1 MPVRARSKV
10 VKLAVASNA
19 SSASNAGRRSV
30 SRNSSFSS
38 VAQEQ
43 LEQLA
48 QDAASNVAVDAQDLK
63 VSIARDEEDDNSAM
77 GVGLN
82 SEAMLSNNSGMLHN
96 ALDATPE
103 ATPFPTPINQTANP
117 PTRTAGDVALGIYGD
132 SIKID
137 SALCKKLACEEALRD
152 PGQRRTG
159 QKLNME
165 RRSNVEAMLAHV
177 TGEQVARPCKNCHK
191 GHGPWNQCV
200 VYDGQMCGSCTN
212 CWFNASGARCTFH
225 GQSTLSTCLPSLS
238 TLSTLS
244 SPSRRSATR
253 VTAYPV
259 PSRPR
264 VYDSLPNLKP
274 PLTYFTENNHPQAQT
289 IFGSAVSVAHQ
300 PTLLYQQTPVPLPPM
315 PQAAPG
321 ISQTVPTMPQLSPAT
336 VTMAAFP
343 DMAHWG
349 LTDPTRRLVTQA
361 MGDVVGFSRR
371 ERHLARIEAAAKE
384 LGMRVAE
391 YDEYLR
397 TPEGMAEHQRAQE
410 QAQAHLSDAGLDDTH
425 SHASPLP

>member
-225 GQSTLSTCLPSLS
+225 
-238 TLSTLS
+238 
-244 SPSRRSATR
+244 
-253 VTAYPV
+253 
-259 PSRPR
+259 
-264 VYDSLPNLKP
+264 
-274 PLTYFTENNHPQAQT
+274 ENNHPQAQT

>member
-63 VSIARDEEDDNSAM
+63 VSIAHDEEGGDDDNSAI

-96 ALDATPE
+96 ALDASPDV
-103 ATPFPTPINQTANP
+103 ASFPTPINQTANP
-117 PTRTAGDVALGIYGD
+117 PTRTAGDVALEIYGD

-159 QKLNME
+159 QRLNME

-225 GQSTLSTCLPSLS
+225 GQSTSSTCLPS
-238 TLSTLS
+238 LS

-253 VTAYPV
+253 VTAQPV
-259 PSRPR
+259 ASSR
-264 VYDSLPNLKP
+264 L
-274 PLTYFTENNHPQAQT
+274 
-289 IFGSAVSVAHQ
+289 
-300 PTLLYQQTPVPLPPM
+300 
-315 PQAAPG
+315 
-321 ISQTVPTMPQLSPAT
+321 
-336 VTMAAFP
+336 
-343 DMAHWG
+343 
-349 LTDPTRRLVTQA
+349 
-361 MGDVVGFSRR
+361 
-371 ERHLARIEAAAKE
+371 
-384 LGMRVAE
+384 
-391 YDEYLR
+391 
-397 TPEGMAEHQRAQE
+397 
-410 QAQAHLSDAGLDDTH
+410 
-425 SHASPLP
+425 

>member
-63 VSIARDEEDDNSAM
+63 VSIAHDEEDGDGGGGDDNSAI

-82 SEAMLSNNSGMLHN
+82 SEASPNVAS
-96 ALDATPE
+96 
-103 ATPFPTPINQTANP
+103 FPTPINQTENP
-117 PTRTAGDVALGIYGD
+117 PTRTAGDVALEIYGD

-159 QKLNME
+159 QRLNME

-225 GQSTLSTCLPSLS
+225 
-238 TLSTLS
+238 
-244 SPSRRSATR
+244 
-253 VTAYPV
+253 
-259 PSRPR
+259 
-264 VYDSLPNLKP
+264 
-274 PLTYFTENNHPQAQT
+274 ENNHPQAQT

-315 PQAAPG
+315 PHAAPG

>member
-1 MPVRARSKV
+1 MRSTTCLRQKCTVLRPRRKPSPCRAALVSSLFRISLDICTSYLVTLLQLLPVVPSCPQLSSIQSQFNATPPSGPTHPLGRLWEGLAASSIATRDSKLDCDGDEDDDTTPEMPVRARSKV
-10 VKLAVASNA
+10 VKIAVASNA

-48 QDAASNVAVDAQDLK
+48 QDAASNVAVDARDLK
-63 VSIARDEEDDNSAM
+63 ASIARDEEDDNSAI

-103 ATPFPTPINQTANP
+103 ATPFPTPINQTTNP

-177 TGEQVARPCKNCHK
+177 TGVQVARPCKNCHK

-225 GQSTLSTCLPSLS
+225 GQSTLSTCFALTCFALTFHTFNTFIPAASQRN
-238 TLSTLS
+238 
-244 SPSRRSATR
+244 PRHRA
-253 VTAYPV
+253 
-259 PSRPR
+259 SRPVASSR
-264 VYDSLPNLKP
+264 LPMI
-274 PLTYFTENNHPQAQT
+274 HC
-289 IFGSAVSVAHQ
+289 
-300 PTLLYQQTPVPLPPM
+300 PT
-315 PQAAPG
+315 
-321 ISQTVPTMPQLSPAT
+321 
-336 VTMAAFP
+336 
-343 DMAHWG
+343 
-349 LTDPTRRLVTQA
+349 
-361 MGDVVGFSRR
+361 
-371 ERHLARIEAAAKE
+371 
-384 LGMRVAE
+384 
-391 YDEYLR
+391 
-397 TPEGMAEHQRAQE
+397 
-410 QAQAHLSDAGLDDTH
+410 
-425 SHASPLP
+425 

>member
-48 QDAASNVAVDAQDLK
+48 QDAASNVAVDARDLK
-63 VSIARDEEDDNSAM
+63 VSIARDEEDDNSAI

-200 VYDGQMCGSCTN
+200 VYDGQMCVNFVNLLALT
-212 CWFNASGARCTFH
+212 FNTFNTFIPVASQRN
-225 GQSTLSTCLPSLS
+225 
-238 TLSTLS
+238 
-244 SPSRRSATR
+244 
-253 VTAYPV
+253 
-259 PSRPR
+259 PR
-264 VYDSLPNLKP
+264 H
-274 PLTYFTENNHPQAQT
+274 ENNHPQAQT

-410 QAQAHLSDAGLDDTH
+410 QAQSHLSDAGLDDTH